1 MAGTDEATQ
10 GQVGAV
16 AELKLRVPAEL
27 SDWLAR
33 YAEKAGQRNTRG
45 EPNRTW
51 AAIDI
56 FTRMR
61 EIEATGGGQIG
72 REAITEAI
80 TVALRPIEV
89 DVATTLRLATE
100 TLACAMGQGHF
111 TGRDADGARARMN
124 GFRAKVREKHGL
136 GPEEL

>member
-1 MAGTDEATQ
+1 M
-10 GQVGAV
+10 
-16 AELKLRVPAEL
+16 KLRVPVDL
-27 SDWLAR
+27 SDWLAG
-33 YAEKAGQRNTRG
+33 YAERAGEKNTRG

-51 AAIDI
+51 AATDV
-56 FTRMR
+56 FRRMR
-61 EIEATGGGQIG
+61 EIEAVGKGGGQG
-72 REAITEAI
+72 LRTEDMRKLLGEALTP
-80 TVALRPIEV
+80 LQV